1 MRLFSLFIVI
11 TGSIVTSFIA
21 IVFLLTF
28 LSDDTQRSSFSHT
41 IYLDKESGKMYFPV
55 VNKLMRNLNE
65 IFNVDYTADDLS
77 NEYKQKLL
85 ECFFYMNELKIEP
98 TESNRIH
105 YLKSCEPKFQT
116 KP

>member
-28 LSDDTQRSSFSHT
+28 LSDDTQRSSFSHK
-41 IYLDKESGKMYFPV
+41 IYLDEESGK
-55 VNKLMRNLNE
+55 
-65 IFNVDYTADDLS
+65 
-77 NEYKQKLL
+77 
-85 ECFFYMNELKIEP
+85 MNELKIEP